1 MRLLFLTLMIGMERT
16 LSYHITLKNNESGR
30 FVYPGNTGGHL
41 YCTVCQTGNNDVD
54 NRVHQEPTCVR
65 QNFKVL
71 MPNNGAYPICKEGVN
86 GSVIP
91 GCGPLPT
98 SRDLSW
104 KTDSGRPIQENST
117 VYEVYYPKCR
127 LPGKLNRKLMSVRCG
142 EDLTWDVDPS
152 GIACRYGCG
161 PLPNKYEWKIQ
172 NGDDAGN
179 YSLTGKTYVP
189 VCATGLRASGLLHC
203 NESNKW
209 AEPPS
214 SVKCTP
220 TPKQLTSGKTYVPVC
235 ATGLRASGL
244 LHCNESNK
252 WAEPPSS
259 VKCTPTPKQLT
270 REGSGCTDETCIIG
284 ICSALLFLVIVVIVL
299 AFICFKR
306 RKKTPVRSDSLEMR
320 TYSDSCEVEHC
331 ETREEVSPLTSKH

>member
-220 TPKQLTSGKTYVPVC
+220 TPKQLTS
-235 ATGLRASGL
+235 
-244 LHCNESNK
+244 
-252 WAEPPSS
+252 
-259 VKCTPTPKQLT
+259 
-270 REGSGCTDETCIIG
+270 EGSGCTDETCIIG